1 MGLTG
6 EKRFDN
12 VIEYK
17 AALKSAKFHAT
28 KKLAVAKA
36 KERALGLV
44 CERQKKLDIRMTE
57 ARKEFEVACQENIS
71 ARSEID
77 RINEVWHDSI

>member
-1 MGLTG
+1 M
-6 EKRFDN
+6 EFDN

-17 AALKSAKFHAT
+17 AALKSAKFNAT

-36 KERALGLV
+36 KERAVGLV

-57 ARKEFEVACQENIS
+57 ARKAFEVATTENQE
-71 ARSEID
+71 AMAEVK
-77 RINEVWHDSI
+77 RINEVWFDSII